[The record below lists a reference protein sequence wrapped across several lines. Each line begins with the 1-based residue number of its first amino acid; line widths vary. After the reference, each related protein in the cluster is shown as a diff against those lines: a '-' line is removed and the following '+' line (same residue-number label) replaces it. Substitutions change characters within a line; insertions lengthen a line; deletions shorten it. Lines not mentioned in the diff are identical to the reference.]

1 MGASGAESGSLVSRP
16 VPRPNRSSPDRPRR
30 SAPPVMPDITP
41 PPPVPE
47 PPPEGIQNHPIPTP
61 SEPMQYRAIGLVRGR
76 YEPSEE
82 QFTKGNLIA
91 TDGSVLDSVLLGRV
105 MSLVKNH
112 IDLTTDHL
120 WVVYPRTR
128 DEHLH
133 LQIMGVWEP
142 ETLHQEDDPTDSDG
156 DTESSAAEA
165 ADAPEPEPKTGK
177 RGKGSKASKASKGGK
192 GDDLRVKTVEEEAAE
207 AIAAVSLPDPAPSDP
222 NTADL
227 PPSDAVAEVFSIR
240 GEVVKQDLEEKC
252 ITIKVKQAPR
262 KPKDRGKSFKV
273 NIQGLLGNR
282 AVGYF
287 WDVLAERQGTLLT
300 VAAATSIALVPPKKR
315 PKGKPGFGKKPPH
328 RAGGARAGGPAPRPR
343 PTGTR
348 PTPVPKGEP
357 KGETKSESTVD
368 RPAER

>member
-1 MGASGAESGSLVSRP
+1 
-16 VPRPNRSSPDRPRR
+16 
-30 SAPPVMPDITP
+30 
-41 PPPVPE
+41 
-47 PPPEGIQNHPIPTP
+47 
-61 SEPMQYRAIGLVRGR
+61 MQYRAIGLVRGR

-91 TDGSVLDSVLLGRV
+91 TDGSVLDSVLLGRA

-142 ETLHQEDDPTDSDG
+142 ETLHQDSEPADSDG
-156 DTESSAAEA
+156 ETAVSAAEA
-165 ADAPEPEPKTGK
+165 VAEPEPEATTSK
-177 RGKGSKASKASKGGK
+177 RSKGGKGSKASKSSKG
-192 GDDLRVKTVEEEAAE
+192 DELRVKTVEEEAAE
-207 AIAAVSLPDPAPSDP
+207 AIAAVSLPDPTPSTP
-222 NTADL
+222 AAADL
-227 PPSDAVAEVFSIR
+227 PTSDAVSEVFSVR
-240 GEVVKQDLEEKC
+240 GEVVKQDLETKS

-262 KPKDRGKSFKV
+262 KPKDRGKSFKI

-315 PKGKPGFGKKPPH
+315 PKGKPGADKKPP
-328 RAGGARAGGPAPRPR
+328 RRPARAGGPPPRPR
-343 PTGTR
+343 PSGTR
-348 PTPVPKGEP
+348 PTPVPKGET
-357 KGETKSESTVD
+357 KGETKSDLST
-368 RPAER
+368 ER